1 MILELPFIHEI
12 TNFFINIRIYFQM
25 SNENRPSMRIKRRR
39 MAYTDENSSSEDE
52 EAEQVQST
60 SNRRSVRILTN
71 ISKYRNDFKMFDS
84 PR

>member
-1 MILELPFIHEI
+1 
-12 TNFFINIRIYFQM
+12 
-25 SNENRPSMRIKRRR
+25 MRIKRRR

-60 SNRRSVRILTN
+60 SNRRSVRILKN